1 MRTLGWNPAVPVE
14 QNVQQYIEWLETQTV
29 SEEFLLEAE
38 RVMRQSGVVRTV
50 GCATS

>member
-1 MRTLGWNPAVPVE
+1 LFQWSRTYSSTLSG
-14 QNVQQYIEWLETQTV
+14 YKRTV

-50 GCATS
+50 GCAAQ